1 MKCAENDGSGAKNCN
16 VSYPETCVKLTTAGR
31 LKTASRPINIEAQE
45 IMRKCEVSTTSK
57 VVGARRR
64 NVDSTKMKTG
74 VK

>member
-31 LKTASRPINIEAQE
+31 LKTASRPINIKAQE
-45 IMRKCEVSTTSK
+45 IGEIECSLNHGK
-57 VVGARRR
+57 VVGARRC